1 MMKIALVDDEVLY
14 LKKLKEQVCSALN
27 KLGIDYDIHSFHS
40 GKEFLDSDK
49 SFDLI
54 YLDIEMPIIDG
65 INTAKLYRERHNKG
79 LIIFLTNHMEMIQSG
94 YLVNAFRF
102 IEKNGRD
109 DKFNEALQSAIV
121 TISDRKKELIT
132 TIDGADIVLEHEDI
146 LYIEAAD
153 RGIKVVT
160 IYDIFFSKEKIS
172 DMRRKLGGSCFYQ
185 SHRAFIVNLNHILRY
200 DKRDIYLK
208 GGHCAL
214 LSVKKTNEFKEVYY
228 NWKFQNL

>member
-1 MMKIALVDDEVLY
+1 MRIALVDDEGLY
-14 LKKLKEQVCSALN
+14 LKKLKIRVCSALN

-40 GKEFLDSDK
+40 GKDFLDTDK
-49 SFDLI
+49 SYNLI

-79 LIIFLTNHMEMIQSG
+79 LIIFLTNHMELMQDG

-102 IEKNGRD
+102 IEKNGSD
-109 DKFNEALQSAIV
+109 EKFREALQSAIV

-146 LYIEAAD
+146 LYIEAVN

-160 IYDIFFSKEKIS
+160 LHDIFFSKEKIS
-172 DMRRKLGGSCFYQ
+172 DIASKLGGSCFYL

-208 GGHCAL
+208 GDHCAL

-228 NWKFQNL
+228 NWKFQNI